1 MSRFE
6 SIPDGVQ
13 PECDELSQKLCGDWV
28 IGPGLPLDAEPWNES
43 LYVTYPDAV
52 RRRLFSGAACS
63 WNLLS
68 SVPKKLT
75 GDWAGAE
82 LAGVITAGASW
93 FEGEA
98 C

>member
-1 MSRFE
+1 M
-6 SIPDGVQ
+6 GA
-13 PECDELSQKLCGDWV
+13 
-28 IGPGLPLDAEPWNES
+28 GLPLDAEPWNES

-52 RRRLFSGAACS
+52 RRRRFSGATCS

-75 GDWAGAE
+75 GDCAGAE

-93 FEGEA
+93 VEGEA